1 MSRENDHIILNVDSD
16 NRRIELNLFKESTI
30 IEIIDELIDKKEII
44 IEKILEIF
52 NDKNNN
58 YEANLVYIDI
68 IGKVFNDNERSVI
81 EKTLKVGMEN
91 LLSNIIIEFVDTEK
105 ELGLFSIKE
114 LFEKD
119 ENISN
124 TKYIKHSIRSG
135 IREEYLGSVVLLGD
149 LNSGG
154 QLIASGNII
163 VLGTLRGLAHAGAT
177 GNKKAFVGAK
187 EVENAQVRI
196 ADKIIELG
204 LYEENTIL
212 SIKDDKIVVEVKEK
226 KDYKRI

>member
-1 MSRENDHIILNVDSD
+1 MENDHIILNVDSD

-91 LLSNIIIEFVDTEK
+91 LLSNIIIEFVDSEK

-163 VLGTLRGLAHAGAT
+163 VFGTLRGLAHAGAT
-177 GNKKAFVGAK
+177 GNIRAFVGAK

-212 SIKDDKIVVEVKEK
+212 SIRDDKIVVEVKEK

>member
-1 MSRENDHIILNVDSD
+1 MENDHIILNVDSD

-30 IEIIDELIDKKEII
+30 IDIIDELIDKKEII

-91 LLSNIIIEFVDTEK
+91 LLSNIIIEFVDSEK
-105 ELGLFSIKE
+105 ELGFFSIKE

-163 VLGTLRGLAHAGAT
+163 VFGTLRGLAHAGAT
-177 GNKKAFVGAK
+177 GNKRAFVGAK

-212 SIKDDKIVVEVKEK
+212 SIRDDKIVVEVKEK

>member
-1 MSRENDHIILNVDSD
+1 MENDHIILNVDSD

-44 IEKILEIF
+44 IEKILGIF

-91 LLSNIIIEFVDTEK
+91 LLSNIIIEFVDTGN

>member
-1 MSRENDHIILNVDSD
+1 MENDHIILNVDSD

-91 LLSNIIIEFVDTEK
+91 LLSNIIIEFVDSEK

-226 KDYKRI
+226 KVYKRI

>member
-1 MSRENDHIILNVDSD
+1 MENDHIILNVDSD

-91 LLSNIIIEFVDTEK
+91 LLSNIIIEFVDAGK
-105 ELGLFSIKE
+105 ELGLF
-114 LFEKD
+114 
-119 ENISN
+119 
-124 TKYIKHSIRSG
+124 
-135 IREEYLGSVVLLGD
+135 
-149 LNSGG
+149 
-154 QLIASGNII
+154 
-163 VLGTLRGLAHAGAT
+163 
-177 GNKKAFVGAK
+177 
-187 EVENAQVRI
+187 
-196 ADKIIELG
+196 
-204 LYEENTIL
+204 
-212 SIKDDKIVVEVKEK
+212 
-226 KDYKRI
+226 

>member
-1 MSRENDHIILNVDSD
+1 MENDHIILNVDSD

-30 IEIIDELIDKKEII
+30 IDIIDELIVKKEII

-91 LLSNIIIEFVDTEK
+91 LLSNIIIEFVDSEK

-163 VLGTLRGLAHAGAT
+163 VFGTLRGLAHAGAT
-177 GNKKAFVGAK
+177 GNKRAFVGAK

>member
-1 MSRENDHIILNVDSD
+1 MENDHIILNLDSD

-91 LLSNIIIEFVDTEK
+91 LLSNIIIEFVDSEK

>member
-1 MSRENDHIILNVDSD
+1 MENDHIILNVDSD

-58 YEANLVYIDI
+58 YEVNLVYIDI

-91 LLSNIIIEFVDTEK
+91 LLSNIIIEFVDAGK

-114 LFEKD
+114 LFEKA

>member
-1 MSRENDHIILNVDSD
+1 MENDHIILNVDSD

-30 IEIIDELIDKKEII
+30 IDIIDELIDKKEII

-91 LLSNIIIEFVDTEK
+91 LLSNIIIEFVDSEK

>member
-1 MSRENDHIILNVDSD
+1 MENDHIILNVDSD

-30 IEIIDELIDKKEII
+30 IDIIDELIDKKEII

-91 LLSNIIIEFVDTEK
+91 LLSNIIIEFVDSEK

-163 VLGTLRGLAHAGAT
+163 VFGTLRGLAHAGAT
-177 GNKKAFVGAK
+177 GNKRAFVGAK

-212 SIKDDKIVVEVKEK
+212 SIRDDKIVVEVKEK

>member
-1 MSRENDHIILNVDSD
+1 MENDHIILNVDSD

-91 LLSNIIIEFVDTEK
+91 LLSNIIIEFVDSEK

-135 IREEYLGSVVLLGD
+135 VREEYLGSVVLLGD

-177 GNKKAFVGAK
+177 GNKKVFVGAK

>member
-1 MSRENDHIILNVDSD
+1 MENDHIILNVDSD

-91 LLSNIIIEFVDTEK
+91 LLSNIIIEFVDSEK

-163 VLGTLRGLAHAGAT
+163 VLGKLRGLAHAGAT

>member
-1 MSRENDHIILNVDSD
+1 MENDHIILNVDSD

-30 IEIIDELIDKKEII
+30 IDIIDELIDKKEII

-91 LLSNIIIEFVDTEK
+91 LLSNIIIEFVDSEK

-163 VLGTLRGLAHAGAT
+163 VFGTLRGLAHAGAT
-177 GNKKAFVGAK
+177 GNKRAFVGAK

>member
-1 MSRENDHIILNVDSD
+1 MENDHIILNVDSD

-44 IEKILEIF
+44 IEKIIEIF

>member
-1 MSRENDHIILNVDSD
+1 MENDHIILNVDSD

-91 LLSNIIIEFVDTEK
+91 LLSNIIIEFVDSEK

-149 LNSGG
+149 INSGG

>member
-1 MSRENDHIILNVDSD
+1 MENDHIILNVDSD

-30 IEIIDELIDKKEII
+30 IDIIDELNEKKEII

-91 LLSNIIIEFVDTEK
+91 LLSNIIIEFVDSEK

-163 VLGTLRGLAHAGAT
+163 VFGTLRGLAHAGAT
-177 GNKKAFVGAK
+177 GNKRAFVGAK

-212 SIKDDKIVVEVKEK
+212 SIRDDKIVVEVKEK

>member
-1 MSRENDHIILNVDSD
+1 MENDHIILNVDSD

-91 LLSNIIIEFVDTEK
+91 LLSNIIIEFVDLEK

>member
-1 MSRENDHIILNVDSD
+1 MENDHIILNVDSD

-58 YEANLVYIDI
+58 YEANLVYI
-68 IGKVFNDNERSVI
+68 
-81 EKTLKVGMEN
+81 GMEN
-91 LLSNIIIEFVDTEK
+91 LLSNIIIEFVDTGK

>member
-1 MSRENDHIILNVDSD
+1 MENDHIILNVDSD

-30 IEIIDELIDKKEII
+30 IDIIDELIDKKEII

-91 LLSNIIIEFVDTEK
+91 LLSNIIIEFVDSEK

-163 VLGTLRGLAHAGAT
+163 VFGTLRGLAHAGAT
-177 GNKKAFVGAK
+177 GNKRVFVGAK

-212 SIKDDKIVVEVKEK
+212 SIRDDKIVVEVKEK

>member
-1 MSRENDHIILNVDSD
+1 MENDHIILNVDSD

-30 IEIIDELIDKKEII
+30 IDIIDELIDKKEII

-91 LLSNIIIEFVDTEK
+91 LLSNIIIEFVDSEK

-212 SIKDDKIVVEVKEK
+212 SIRDDKIVVEVKEK

>member
-1 MSRENDHIILNVDSD
+1 MENDHIILNVDSD

-30 IEIIDELIDKKEII
+30 IDIIDELIDKKEII

-91 LLSNIIIEFVDTEK
+91 LLSNIIIEFVDSEK

-154 QLIASGNII
+154 QLIVSGNII
-163 VLGTLRGLAHAGAT
+163 VFGTLRGLAHAGAT
-177 GNKKAFVGAK
+177 GNKRAFVGAK

-212 SIKDDKIVVEVKEK
+212 SIRDDKIVVEVKEK

>member
-1 MSRENDHIILNVDSD
+1 MENDHIILNVDSD

-58 YEANLVYIDI
+58 YEVNLVYIDI

-91 LLSNIIIEFVDTEK
+91 LLSNIIIEFVDSEK

-212 SIKDDKIVVEVKEK
+212 SIRDDKIVVEVKEK

>member
-1 MSRENDHIILNVDSD
+1 MENDHIILNVDSD

-91 LLSNIIIEFVDTEK
+91 LLSNIIIEFVDAEK

-124 TKYIKHSIRSG
+124 TKYIKDSIRSG

-212 SIKDDKIVVEVKEK
+212 SIKDDKIVDEVKEK

>member
-1 MSRENDHIILNVDSD
+1 MENDHIILNVDSD

-52 NDKNNN
+52 NEKNNK
-58 YEANLVYIDI
+58 YEANVVYIDI
-68 IGKVFNDNERSVI
+68 IGKVCNDNERSVI

-91 LLSNIIIEFVDTEK
+91 LLSNIIIEFVDSEK

>member
-1 MSRENDHIILNVDSD
+1 MENDHIILNVDSD

-91 LLSNIIIEFVDTEK
+91 LLSNIIIEFVDSEK

-187 EVENAQVRI
+187 EVENVQVRI
-196 ADKIIELG
+196 ADNIIELG

>member
-1 MSRENDHIILNVDSD
+1 MENDHIILNVDSD

-52 NDKNNN
+52 NEKNNN

-91 LLSNIIIEFVDTEK
+91 LLSNIIIEFVDAGK

>member
-1 MSRENDHIILNVDSD
+1 MENDHIILNVDSD

-81 EKTLKVGMEN
+81 EKTLKVGMES
-91 LLSNIIIEFVDTEK
+91 LLSNIIIEFVDSEK

>member
-1 MSRENDHIILNVDSD
+1 MENDHIILNVDSD

-91 LLSNIIIEFVDTEK
+91 LLSNIIIEFVDSEK

>member
-1 MSRENDHIILNVDSD
+1 MENDHIILNVDSD

-91 LLSNIIIEFVDTEK
+91 LLSNIIIEFVDSEK

-163 VLGTLRGLAHAGAT
+163 VFGTLRGLAHAGAT
-177 GNKKAFVGAK
+177 GNKRAFVGAK

-212 SIKDDKIVVEVKEK
+212 SIRDDKIVVEVKEK

>member
-1 MSRENDHIILNVDSD
+1 MENDHIILNVDSD

-30 IEIIDELIDKKEII
+30 IDIIDELIDKKEII

-91 LLSNIIIEFVDTEK
+91 LLSNIIIEFVDSEK

-163 VLGTLRGLAHAGAT
+163 VFGTLRGLAHAGAT
-177 GNKKAFVGAK
+177 GNKRAFVGAK

-212 SIKDDKIVVEVKEK
+212 SIRDDKIVVEVKEK
-226 KDYKRI
+226 KNYKRI

>member
-1 MSRENDHIILNVDSD
+1 MENDHIILNVDSD